1 ALLEFGKNV
10 FETSFFDA
18 IPLHSD
24 AGKVDGVAY
33 VLPYSPS
40 LAHKR
45 THRVYLKNMLL
56 SESAEGLLPDWAF
69 FVKCVVNAHGLRPT
83 ASREEF
89 YEDDA
94 LMSARDTLG
103 ECLRNYLIALSED
116 EPSRL
121 QQLIQLHFMSMKALA
136 SQDDEFFRLIIDYL
150 PFETTLGMM
159 TL

>member
-1 ALLEFGKNV
+1 MEYGRNTFG
-10 FETSFFDA
+10 TTFFDA

-24 AGKVDGVAY
+24 AGKVDGIAF

-69 FVKCVVNAHGLRPT
+69 FVKCVVNAQGLRPT

-94 LMSARDTLG
+94 LVAAREKLG
-103 ECLRNYLIALSED
+103 DCLRGNWECYPRSRKHKNVQYYLC
-116 EPSRL
+116 R
-121 QQLIQLHFMSMKALA
+121 
-136 SQDDEFFRLIIDYL
+136 
-150 PFETTLGMM
+150 
-159 TL
+159 